1 VRHLLV
7 PGPDAPLAALG
18 AVEGARLV
26 GLAFAARSNRAGM
39 GVIDGAVDPTCRGR
53 GVGRALLS
61 SCWAGLAELAP
72 QAVDVEA
79 EDTAESLGFLERR
92 GFVRHESDVYWS
104 LDPSVTDL
112 SGLDALD
119 ASRQAE
125 GFRVVSL
132 AEVIAREAELHALW
146 EAARSRPGE
155 EPREPLTPEGWR
167 RRVIERPHLD
177 AEMSVVVMAGDR
189 PVALAFL
196 EVDTATGRGENMMT
210 ATHPDVRR
218 RGLARLAKL
227 HTIRS
232 ARAAGLAT
240 ILTSNAAAN
249 EDMVA
254 LNRALGYAN
263 PVRVW
268 TLRRGYDGESTP
280 SRKDAV

>member
-1 VRHLLV
+1 
-7 PGPDAPLAALG
+7 
-18 AVEGARLV
+18 VEDTRLV

-39 GVIDGAVDPTCRGR
+39 GVIDGAVDPGWRGR
-53 GVGRALLS
+53 GVGRALLAG
-61 SCWAGLAELAP
+61 CWASLAELAP
-72 QAVDVEA
+72 EAVDVEA

-92 GFVRHESDVYWS
+92 GFVRHEADVYWS

-112 SGLDALD
+112 TGLDDLD
-119 ASRQAE
+119 ASRQEE

-132 AEVIAREAELHALW
+132 AEVIEREADLHALW

-155 EPREPLTPEGWR
+155 EPRQPLTPAGWR

-177 AEMSVVVMAGDR
+177 LEISVVVMTGDR

-196 EVDTATGRGENMMT
+196 GADRAAGRGENMMT

-227 HTIRS
+227 HTIRR
-232 ARAAGLAT
+232 AKAAGVGT

-249 EDMVA
+249 DDMVA

-263 PVRVW
+263 PVTVW